1 MDEMIKMSSSSSKT
15 GDIEDEMG
23 KLNVSS
29 SKTAE
34 NEDEKPR
41 SGQEGPTN
49 TKKARKKLTSL
60 SCTPARNRTGTVRT
74 GI

>member
-1 MDEMIKMSSSSSKT
+1 MIKMSSSSSKT

-29 SKTAE
+29 SKKAE
-34 NEDEKPR
+34 NEDEKPCA
-41 SGQEGPTN
+41 GGKKGPKN

-60 SCTPARNRTGTVRT
+60 SSTPARNRTGTVRT

>member
-1 MDEMIKMSSSSSKT
+1 MIKMSSSSSKT

-34 NEDEKPR
+34 NEDE
-41 SGQEGPTN
+41 
-49 TKKARKKLTSL
+49 
-60 SCTPARNRTGTVRT
+60 
-74 GI
+74 